1 MTTPTPT
8 RSTTDTTDADFRADV
23 LEASTP
29 VLVDFW
35 AQWCGPCH
43 QIAPVLEQVAA
54 ERAGSLKVV
63 KLNSD
68 ENPVTSASYRV
79 LGLPT
84 LLVFDQGELVLE
96 LRGARP
102 KAALDRELD
111 KVLRR

>member
-1 MTTPTPT
+1 MTTHV
-8 RSTTDTTDADFRADV
+8 RSTTDITDADFQREV
-23 LEASTP
+23 LESSTP

-35 AQWCGPCH
+35 AQWCPPCH
-43 QIAPVLEQVAA
+43 QIAPVLEQIAA
-54 ERAGSLKVV
+54 ERAGQLRVV

-68 ENPVTSASYRV
+68 EHPVAPARYRV

-96 LRGARP
+96 LRGART

-111 KVLRR
+111 KVLRS

>member
-1 MTTPTPT
+1 MTTTA
-8 RSTTDTTDADFRADV
+8 RATTDTTDDGFRADV
-23 LEASTP
+23 LESQTP

-35 AQWCGPCH
+35 AEWCGPCH
-43 QIAPVLEQVAA
+43 MIAPVLEQVAA
-54 ERAGSLKVV
+54 ERAGQLRVV

-68 ENPVTSASYRV
+68 ENPVTSANYRV

-84 LLVFDQGELVLE
+84 LLLFAAGELVLE

-111 KVLRR
+111 KALSR